1 LYTAVPGKG
10 LLQICRLPGF
20 GSGALEAA
28 AKQFSHAHQLW
39 RMGYRFSRASGTDFI
54 MDDRIWTFC
63 HLVVET
69 GHWFSRKE
77 MVISP
82 NQIDRISYEE
92 SKVWGARR
100 AGRYTFVAVETWRF
114 SDVRIR
120 GLLRR
125 MTKLKSPMNTIIKL
139 IRCGYELLV
148 ASGNLLQS
156 PLLLVLRVYFFW
168 QLFMTGQGHLANIG
182 KVSEFFVSLGIP
194 FPTLNAYLSSSV
206 ECFGSLLL
214 IVGLASR
221 LTAIPVAITMAVAYL
236 TADLE
241 AVTSIFSDPDKF
253 VKADPFPY
261 FICAL
266 IALVFGPG
274 RISVDALIK
283 RKIGQRRQIGT
294 ESS

>member
-1 LYTAVPGKG
+1 
-10 LLQICRLPGF
+10 
-20 GSGALEAA
+20 
-28 AKQFSHAHQLW
+28 
-39 RMGYRFSRASGTDFI
+39 
-54 MDDRIWTFC
+54 
-63 HLVVET
+63 
-69 GHWFSRKE
+69 
-77 MVISP
+77 
-82 NQIDRISYEE
+82 
-92 SKVWGARR
+92 
-100 AGRYTFVAVETWRF
+100 
-114 SDVRIR
+114 
-120 GLLRR
+120 
-125 MTKLKSPMNTIIKL
+125 MNTIIKL
-139 IRCGYELLV
+139 FRRGYELLV

-214 IVGLASR
+214 IIGLASR

-261 FICAL
+261 FICAV
-266 IALVFGPG
+266 IVLVFGPG
-274 RISVDALIK
+274 RFSIDALIK
-283 RKIGQRRQIGT
+283 RMSGQPRRSEAQNSKFTLG
-294 ESS
+294 SKASRALKVQS

>member
-1 LYTAVPGKG
+1 M
-10 LLQICRLPGF
+10 
-20 GSGALEAA
+20 S
-28 AKQFSHAHQLW
+28 
-39 RMGYRFSRASGTDFI
+39 
-54 MDDRIWTFC
+54 
-63 HLVVET
+63 
-69 GHWFSRKE
+69 
-77 MVISP
+77 
-82 NQIDRISYEE
+82 
-92 SKVWGARR
+92 
-100 AGRYTFVAVETWRF
+100 
-114 SDVRIR
+114 
-120 GLLRR
+120 
-125 MTKLKSPMNTIIKL
+125 TIIKL
-139 IRCGYELLV
+139 IRRGYELLV

-214 IVGLASR
+214 IIGLASR

-261 FICAL
+261 FICAV
-266 IALVFGPG
+266 IVLVFGPG
-274 RISVDALIK
+274 RFSIDALIK
-283 RKIGQRRQIGT
+283 WISGQPRRSVTQ
-294 ESS
+294 SSKFTLGSKASRALRVQS

>member
-1 LYTAVPGKG
+1 M
-10 LLQICRLPGF
+10 
-20 GSGALEAA
+20 S
-28 AKQFSHAHQLW
+28 
-39 RMGYRFSRASGTDFI
+39 
-54 MDDRIWTFC
+54 
-63 HLVVET
+63 
-69 GHWFSRKE
+69 
-77 MVISP
+77 
-82 NQIDRISYEE
+82 
-92 SKVWGARR
+92 
-100 AGRYTFVAVETWRF
+100 
-114 SDVRIR
+114 
-120 GLLRR
+120 
-125 MTKLKSPMNTIIKL
+125 KLKSPMNTIIKL
-139 IRCGYELLV
+139 IRYGYELLV
-148 ASGNLLQS
+148 ASGNLLRS

-168 QLFMTGQGHLANIG
+168 QLFTTGQGHLANIG

-266 IALVFGPG
+266 IVLIFGPG
-274 RISVDALIK
+274 RISMDALIK
-283 RKIGQRRQIGT
+283 RKIGQPGLSGAQ
-294 ESS
+294 SSQLGLGSKASGRFEETTDVRAGIHQRFATSLKKIK

>member
-1 LYTAVPGKG
+1 M
-10 LLQICRLPGF
+10 
-20 GSGALEAA
+20 S
-28 AKQFSHAHQLW
+28 
-39 RMGYRFSRASGTDFI
+39 
-54 MDDRIWTFC
+54 
-63 HLVVET
+63 
-69 GHWFSRKE
+69 
-77 MVISP
+77 
-82 NQIDRISYEE
+82 
-92 SKVWGARR
+92 
-100 AGRYTFVAVETWRF
+100 
-114 SDVRIR
+114 
-120 GLLRR
+120 
-125 MTKLKSPMNTIIKL
+125 KLKSPMNTLVKL
-139 IRCGYELLV
+139 IRYGYELLV
-148 ASGNLLQS
+148 ASGNLLRS

-168 QLFMTGQGHLANIG
+168 QLFTTGQGHLANIG

-266 IALVFGPG
+266 IVLVFGPG
-274 RISVDALIK
+274 RISMDALIK
-283 RKIGQRRQIGT
+283 RKIGQPGLSGT
-294 ESS
+294 ESSKLGLGSEASGRFEAKS

>member
-1 LYTAVPGKG
+1 MSKPKG
-10 LLQICRLPGF
+10 
-20 GSGALEAA
+20 S
-28 AKQFSHAHQLW
+28 
-39 RMGYRFSRASGTDFI
+39 
-54 MDDRIWTFC
+54 
-63 HLVVET
+63 
-69 GHWFSRKE
+69 
-77 MVISP
+77 
-82 NQIDRISYEE
+82 
-92 SKVWGARR
+92 
-100 AGRYTFVAVETWRF
+100 
-114 SDVRIR
+114 
-120 GLLRR
+120 
-125 MTKLKSPMNTIIKL
+125 MNTIIKL
-139 IRCGYELLV
+139 LRRGYELLV

-214 IVGLASR
+214 IIGLASR
-221 LTAIPVAITMAVAYL
+221 LTAIPVAVTMAVAYL

-266 IALVFGPG
+266 IVLVFGPG
-274 RISVDALIK
+274 RISIDALIK
-283 RKIGQRRQIGT
+283 WISGQPRRSGT
-294 ESS
+294 ENSQFALGSEASKRFKVQN